1 MMLLIT
7 SWGNSDLINDCPG
20 ENDCLLIVSRGQI
33 FLLAH
38 PIGGVQLLNGI
49 AQYIAATY
57 LGIVKVSR
65 SLTLSNL
72 QSSGF

>member
-20 ENDCLLIVSRGQI
+20 GGDDCLLIVSRDQI

-38 PIGGVQLLNGI
+38 P
-49 AQYIAATY
+49 
-57 LGIVKVSR
+57 
-65 SLTLSNL
+65 
-72 QSSGF
+72 